1 MFLNT
6 LNETVL
12 KIWPELTIFIVVLI
26 AVRIVALKNS
36 SKKFCFHEE
45 FLNLLFI
52 IYILLLFELLTG
64 TENNSGAGINIIPF
78 SEIFRYNFG
87 SKMFIYNVLG
97 NILLFIPYGYFV
109 TRYTETKS
117 VFQIFIVSLITSFTV
132 EFLQVR
138 LGRSFDVDDIILN
151 VVGGI
156 LGYFVYIAL
165 NAIRTHLPKILQK
178 DFIYNILCFIIL
190 IAIVLY
196 VLNLTGGIKLA

>member
-1 MFLNT
+1 MFLET
-6 LNETVL
+6 LNATVL

-64 TENNSGAGINIIPF
+64 TENNSGSGVNIMPF
-78 SEIFRYNFG
+78 SEILRYNIG
-87 SKMFIYNVLG
+87 SSMFIYNVLG
-97 NILLFIPYGYFV
+97 NILLFVPYGYFV

-117 VFQIFIVSLITSFTV
+117 VFQIFIVSLVTSFTV

-151 VVGGI
+151 VIGGI
-156 LGYFVYIAL
+156 LGYFLYVAL
-165 NAIRTHLPKILQK
+165 NAIRKRLPKFLQK
-178 DFIYNILCFIIL
+178 DFIYNIICLIIL
-190 IAIVLY
+190 VIIILY
-196 VLNLTGGIKLA
+196 VLNLTGGIKLV